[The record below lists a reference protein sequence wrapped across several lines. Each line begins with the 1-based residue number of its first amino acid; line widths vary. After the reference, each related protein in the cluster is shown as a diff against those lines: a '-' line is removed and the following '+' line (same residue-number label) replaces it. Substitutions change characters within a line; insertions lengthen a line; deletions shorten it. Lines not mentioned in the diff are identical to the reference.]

1 MSIKLQS
8 LDFAVIGGML
18 LYAASATITPICL
31 LAMAS
36 ELNFSLSAGGGI
48 EAMRSLLIF
57 FALFACGFAAAR
69 IGKVR
74 SLAGGL
80 FALSIGYAVYAFA
93 PSYPAVL
100 GASVII
106 GLASGMLE
114 GLLNPLVVDVHPNDS
129 GRYLNI
135 TNAFWSVGVLSTVVL
150 AGDLLTRGVS
160 WRLMLG
166 FLSVASLV
174 VGILMV
180 TVYKKEPAM
189 NVLSVKQ
196 VSTQYIDCVR
206 SKRFWIF
213 CLMMFFAGG
222 AEGAFTFWSASYI
235 QVNFA
240 ANPRMAGLG
249 TACFATGMMTMRL
262 LGGFL
267 VGQKRLRRL
276 ILSSAIAGC
285 IVATAVPFVQTVTV
299 FFPVLFVAG
308 MTIACFWPSI
318 QSYAVDRIPHID
330 ATAAFILMSCAGVP
344 GFGSISFIM
353 GFIGD
358 KVGLGKSFF
367 IVPVLLALLAIVV
380 LIERG
385 VKPRELATNE

>member
-1 MSIKLQS
+1 MNIKLQS
-8 LDFAVIGGML
+8 LDFAVISGML

-80 FALSIGYAVYAFA
+80 FALSIGYAVYALA

-174 VGILMV
+174 VGILMT
-180 TVYKKEPAM
+180 TVHKKEPAI
-189 NVLSVKQ
+189 NGLSVKQ
-196 VSTQYIDCVR
+196 VSKQYIDCVR
-206 SKRFWIF
+206 SKRFLVF

-240 ANPRMAGLG
+240 ASPRMAGLG

-318 QSYAVDRIPHID
+318 QSYAVDRIPRID

-380 LIERG
+380 LIERS
-385 VKPRELATNE
+385 VKPRELSTNE